1 MQDLNGKVAWV
12 QGGAG
17 AVGLAVAHSLIKA
30 GATVVLSARDEGK
43 LKTALSTFESG
54 DKIHGS
60 LLDITDRSAVFESA
74 AEVVRRHGK
83 IDFLIISAGVN
94 PSKRHW
100 HELSEK
106 DWIDTVNVN
115 LSGMFFTCQ
124 AVMQDMRYRK
134 SGCIVNI
141 ASWAGKF
148 AAFFAGPAYASTK
161 RAVLALT
168 ETINMEECV
177 NGIRATSIS
186 PAGIDTPL
194 LDKRP
199 VPPSAEIR
207 ATLLR
212 PSDVADMVRYVVSLP
227 NHVCINEILMSPTL
241 NLPYLGELQTA
252 KRPSNRQHSS

>member
-1 MQDLNGKVAWV
+1 MIELNERVAWV

-17 AVGLAVAHSLIKA
+17 AVGLAVAHSLIEA
-30 GATVVLSARDEGK
+30 GATVVLSARDENK
-43 LKTALSTFESG
+43 LKTALSTFKTD
-54 DKIHGS
+54 DKVFGS
-60 LLDITDRSAVFESA
+60 VVDITNRSSVFENASDI
-74 AEVVRRHGK
+74 VKRHGK
-83 IDFLIISAGVN
+83 IDFLINSAGVN

-106 DWIDTVNVN
+106 DWLETVDVN

-124 AVMQDMRYRK
+124 AVMQDMRHRK

-212 PSDVADMVRYVVSLP
+212 PVDVADMIRYVVSLP

-252 KRPSNRQHSS
+252 KRPVNHQSKG